1 MAMTAEQV
9 TLMMR
14 ELMDSQRQAS
24 AELQKQQTEAI
35 LANQTVAAKA
45 AEDANAQLMDS
56 MKKFMAEQT
65 EQIKG
70 KGTATAEQTPD
81 EKELNEGQNPRKES
95 SSPRLYPKDF
105 TRVKTFSGGESA
117 WKDWSF
123 DFLR

>member
-24 AELQKQQTEAI
+24 AELQRQQTEAI

-81 EKELNEGQNPRKES
+81 KKEFNEGQISLKEFNKAVSKLKRRK
-95 SSPRLYPKDF
+95 
-105 TRVKTFSGGESA
+105 TRGRDNIPTKFI
-117 WKDWSF
+117 K
-123 DFLR
+123 